1 MGKVGEQ
8 LSDVVENIGSFLKK
22 IGLVRDIYVAND
34 EGEYSLAKNED
45 MSRIIDEISRL
56 KRSLE
61 RLSRSVGRTERG
73 TIDEI
78 NTYLDGMLKETQEG
92 NIDITNITTILNA
105 TMQAIKN
112 KTTIN
117 IETPSPKGR
126 GGDMGVVSVKQQGE
140 KKNIGGVIVSRND
153 TELKENIGGDY
164 ANVKPVL
171 DIVKNALKQ
180 ILNLSHINQSSKAE
194 ITGEINKIISNNMA
208 TLAENC
214 QRSAEG
220 LPNPTKITKV
230 RKANS
235 FAGIYKVI
243 IAGLT
248 AAVLLS
254 GLGKKNDFQI
264 AINDDAHAKVE
275 ILGNIDGAK
284 ESILNSIGE
293 AYVAFEGAG
302 GEAQTVGNEDVLEK
316 YGIGS
321 GNDDPELIAREE
333 KLYNIQ
339 QLENYEKTIENIK
352 SQFTAIKD
360 PTNKDWLEFQI
371 KLNSIYEQMQVLN
384 VQVEDKANKYLDLWN
399 TLNEEHIA
407 LQSMPQSSID
417 AHNKEIELN
426 EESIEKNNEQINEI
440 QDGIDKTNER
450 IMFYNMLKQLPNI
463 EEVKNIEDVSE
474 TLNDF
479 LNGDIAKNVGEDNIK
494 EFLKTA
500 NLNLFSAYT
509 KYNHDNNDF
518 LEVYR
523 LMDNTYNEYVEEY
536 CNGDS
541 NQVNENQY
549 TQYFT
554 KSLKYMDK
562 LGEQGPVNTLKA
574 MLEQNNINEN
584 FYKEYGHTST
594 TAKKDIGVW
603 DSIGRFIKTLFNGQ
617 RRGDYEN
624 LIKKLELE
632 RESVNIGG
640 NGNTAR

>member
-126 GGDMGVVSVKQQGE
+126 GGDMGVVSVKQQGGE
-140 KKNIGGVIVSRND
+140 RNIGGVIVSRND
-153 TELKENIGGDY
+153 TELKENIGGNY
-164 ANVKPVL
+164 ANVKFVL

-208 TLAENC
+208 TLVENC
-214 QRSAEG
+214 QRSAED
-220 LPNPTKITKV
+220 LPNPTKITNV

-302 GEAQTVGNEDVLEK
+302 GEAQTVGNEDVLKK

-399 TLNEEHIA
+399 
-407 LQSMPQSSID
+407 
-417 AHNKEIELN
+417 
-426 EESIEKNNEQINEI
+426 
-440 QDGIDKTNER
+440 
-450 IMFYNMLKQLPNI
+450 
-463 EEVKNIEDVSE
+463 
-474 TLNDF
+474 
-479 LNGDIAKNVGEDNIK
+479 NIK
-494 EFLKTA
+494 
-500 NLNLFSAYT
+500 
-509 KYNHDNNDF
+509 
-518 LEVYR
+518 
-523 LMDNTYNEYVEEY
+523 
-536 CNGDS
+536 
-541 NQVNENQY
+541 
-549 TQYFT
+549 
-554 KSLKYMDK
+554 
-562 LGEQGPVNTLKA
+562 
-574 MLEQNNINEN
+574 
-584 FYKEYGHTST
+584 
-594 TAKKDIGVW
+594 
-603 DSIGRFIKTLFNGQ
+603 
-617 RRGDYEN
+617 
-624 LIKKLELE
+624 
-632 RESVNIGG
+632 
-640 NGNTAR
+640 

>member
-1 MGKVGEQ
+1 
-8 LSDVVENIGSFLKK
+8 
-22 IGLVRDIYVAND
+22 
-34 EGEYSLAKNED
+34 

-126 GGDMGVVSVKQQGE
+126 GGDMGVVSVKKQGE
-140 KKNIGGVIVSRND
+140 QRNIGGVIVSRND
-153 TELKENIGGDY
+153 TELKKNIGGDY
-164 ANVKPVL
+164 ANVKHVL

-208 TLAENC
+208 TLVEKC
-214 QRSAEG
+214 QRSAEN
-220 LPNPTKITKV
+220 LPNPTKITNV

-474 TLNDF
+474 ILNDF

-603 DSIGRFIKTLFNGQ
+603 NSIGRFIRTLFDGQ
-617 RRGDYEN
+617 RRGDYKN
-624 LIKKLELE
+624 LIKELELE

>member
-8 LSDVVENIGSFLKK
+8 LSDVVENIGSFFKK

-126 GGDMGVVSVKQQGE
+126 GGDMGVVSVEQQGE
-140 KKNIGGVIVSRND
+140 KRNIGGVIVSRND
-153 TELKENIGGDY
+153 KLKENIGGDY

-171 DIVKNALKQ
+171 DIVKNAFQQ

-208 TLAENC
+208 TLVENC
-214 QRSAEG
+214 QRSAED
-220 LPNPTKITKV
+220 LPNPTKITNV
-230 RKANS
+230 RKAKS
-235 FAGIYKVI
+235 FAGIYKVV

-360 PTNKDWLEFQI
+360 PTNK
-371 KLNSIYEQMQVLN
+371 V
-384 VQVEDKANKYLDLWN
+384 
-399 TLNEEHIA
+399 
-407 LQSMPQSSID
+407 
-417 AHNKEIELN
+417 
-426 EESIEKNNEQINEI
+426 
-440 QDGIDKTNER
+440 
-450 IMFYNMLKQLPNI
+450 
-463 EEVKNIEDVSE
+463 
-474 TLNDF
+474 
-479 LNGDIAKNVGEDNIK
+479 
-494 EFLKTA
+494 
-500 NLNLFSAYT
+500 
-509 KYNHDNNDF
+509 
-518 LEVYR
+518 
-523 LMDNTYNEYVEEY
+523 
-536 CNGDS
+536 
-541 NQVNENQY
+541 
-549 TQYFT
+549 
-554 KSLKYMDK
+554 
-562 LGEQGPVNTLKA
+562 
-574 MLEQNNINEN
+574 
-584 FYKEYGHTST
+584 
-594 TAKKDIGVW
+594 
-603 DSIGRFIKTLFNGQ
+603 
-617 RRGDYEN
+617 
-624 LIKKLELE
+624 
-632 RESVNIGG
+632 
-640 NGNTAR
+640 

>member
-126 GGDMGVVSVKQQGE
+126 GGDMGVVSVKKQGE
-140 KKNIGGVIVSRND
+140 QRNIGGVIVSRND
-153 TELKENIGGDY
+153 TELKKNIGGDY
-164 ANVKPVL
+164 ANVKHVL

-208 TLAENC
+208 TLVEKC
-214 QRSAEG
+214 QRSAEN
-220 LPNPTKITKV
+220 LPNPTKITNV

-474 TLNDF
+474 ILNDF

-603 DSIGRFIKTLFNGQ
+603 NSIGRFIRTLFDGQ
-617 RRGDYEN
+617 RRGDYKN
-624 LIKKLELE
+624 LIKELELE

>member
-22 IGLVRDIYVAND
+22 IGLVRDIYVEND

-126 GGDMGVVSVKQQGE
+126 GGDMGVVSVKQQGG
-140 KKNIGGVIVSRND
+140 KRNIGGVIVSRND
-153 TELKENIGGDY
+153 TELKENIGGNY
-164 ANVKPVL
+164 ANVKHVL

-214 QRSAEG
+214 QRSAEN
-220 LPNPTKITKV
+220 LPNPTKITNV

-617 RRGDYEN
+617 RRGDYED

>member
-126 GGDMGVVSVKQQGE
+126 GGDMGVVSVKKQGG
-140 KKNIGGVIVSRND
+140 KRNIGGVIVSRND
-153 TELKENIGGDY
+153 TELKKNIGGNY
-164 ANVKPVL
+164 ANVKHVL

-194 ITGEINKIISNNMA
+194 ITGKINEIISNNMA

-214 QRSAEG
+214 QRSAEN
-220 LPNPTKITKV
+220 LPNPTKITNV

>member
-126 GGDMGVVSVKQQGE
+126 GGDMGVVSVKKQGG
-140 KKNIGGVIVSRND
+140 KRNIGGVIVSRND
-153 TELKENIGGDY
+153 TKLKENIGGNY
-164 ANVKPVL
+164 ANVKHVL

-194 ITGEINKIISNNMA
+194 ITGKINEIISNNMA
-208 TLAENC
+208 TLAKNC
-214 QRSAEG
+214 QRSAEN
-220 LPNPTKITKV
+220 LPNPTKITNV